1 MRFVRKGLSFKED
14 EGADIVFTNATIWT
28 GDSIQPWAEFMVL
41 RKGRI
46 LRVGNL
52 TQLQYM
58 RIGSKMEVVDLEGK
72 FVTPGFI
79 DSHLHFL
86 HGGLQVCHDSLL
98 YSPVFVHSTG

>member
-1 MRFVRKGLSFKED
+1 MS
-14 EGADIVFTNATIWT
+14 AM
-28 GDSIQPWAEFMVL
+28 MVL
-41 RKGRI
+41 VTFH
-46 LRVGNL
+46 LMEVL
-52 TQLQYM
+52 VSSQQYM

-86 HGGLQVCHDSLL
+86 HGGLQVCHDGLL